1 MAPMTQS
8 GTKEFTSCKRAP
20 ATRTQ
25 VRSSRT
31 EKPGKRPI
39 WIALLADSEEE
50 RKLEARGRIELPI
63 KVLQTFA
70 LPLGYRAP
78 GPELRDS
85 RSSGSNNNSIKPQ
98 CGICDSLFVADASA
112 NQATTSKNPKRFRLA
127 RG

>member
-70 LPLGYRAP
+70 LPLGYRAI
-78 GPELRDS
+78 G
-85 RSSGSNNNSIKPQ
+85 
-98 CGICDSLFVADASA
+98 CGISSLENCLPREAPDCPRIV
-112 NQATTSKNPKRFRLA
+112 PE
-127 RG
+127 